1 MKAKLATITPRV
13 SRVVVGTHPPIIVA
27 LTAKADNG
35 ILAEGLLV
43 AKDADGKIV
52 AYNPAGAAPL
62 NVLKGVLTQE
72 LDTAEDTSATVLRH
86 GTVRGA
92 SLTVGGV
99 AADADDFEAL
109 VAVGIYAA

>member
-1 MKAKLATITPRV
+1 MKANIASITPKV
-13 SRVVVGTHPPIIVA
+13 SRIVVGTHAPIIV
-27 LTAKADNG
+27 TMVAKADNG
-35 ILAEGLLV
+35 VLPEGLLV
-43 AKDADGKIV
+43 AKDADGKVV

-72 LDTAEDTSATVLRH
+72 LNTAEDTSATVIRH

-92 SLTVGGV
+92 GLTVGGV

-109 VAVGIYAA
+109 VAIGIYAS